1 MNASSANRRATL
13 DPSIELFM
21 DRYECS
27 MAHVAPRRREIALQ
41 RISHVIA
48 IGLGAVAATVGGYFL
63 QVGR

>member
-1 MNASSANRRATL
+1 MNASSANRRAAL

-27 MAHVAPRRREIALQ
+27 MAHVAPHRREIALQ
-41 RISHVIA
+41 RISRA
-48 IGLGAVAATVGGYFL
+48 ITVGLGAVAATVGAYFL